1 MDKYII
7 LVNSG
12 VYNSSAIDKSCVIG
26 RSANVFSREEVDLIF
41 NDWTGGEVMIDEDG
55 EEVSIDDLIDVGD
68 CGERINVVNEEMVE
82 MSDVGGWVKVSILKL
97 DM

>member
-1 MDKYII
+1 MEKYII

-12 VYNSSAIDKSCVIG
+12 VYNSSAIDKSDVIG

-41 NDWTGGEVMIDEDG
+41 NDWTGGEVMVDEDG
-55 EEVSIDDLIDVGD
+55 EEVSIDDLIEVGD
-68 CGERINVVNEEMVE
+68 CGERLSVVNEEMVE
-82 MSDVGGWVKVSILKL
+82 MSDMGGWVEVSILKL